1 MKTSETKILAAA
13 HDLFRE
19 YGYNGTSMKRVV
31 EASELTTGS
40 VYHFYPG
47 GKVELAAA
55 VIVEAG
61 GAYQALFEEVLDGCA
76 TVLEGLETVFQQGGV
91 MLVNTDYIDPCP
103 IGGIAREVANV
114 EPKLREACDVAF
126 NGWIESGTQRFVA
139 GGLDAKSARAMAML
153 FVTTIEGGFLLAR
166 TARDPEPFLAAGLA
180 FCSAFKSRLAT

>member
-1 MKTSETKILAAA
+1 MKPSENKILAAA

-31 EASELTTGS
+31 EASALTTGS

-61 GAYQALFEEVLDGCA
+61 GAYQKLFEQVLDGCP
-76 TVLEGLETVFQQGGV
+76 TVLVGLETLFQQGGV
-91 MLVNTDYIDPCP
+91 MLASTDYIDPCP

-114 EPKLREACDVAF
+114 EPKLREACDLAF
-126 NGWIESGTQRFVA
+126 NGWIDSGTRRFIAAGLEATVA
-139 GGLDAKSARAMAML
+139 RDMAML
-153 FVTTIEGGFLLAR
+153 FITTIEGGFLLAR
-166 TARDPEPFLAAGLA
+166 TARDPEPLLAAGRA
-180 FCSAFKSRLAT
+180 FCAAFRSQLRR